1 MRGNG
6 FGRRDR
12 VKSGP
17 LSVAP
22 VGELPVPSPTIAPQ
36 PLTRPADYVALEVV
50 FATGLAGVIALTAR
64 RTRTKVTPISRGELP
79 ALAVATFA
87 LADVVS
93 KERIS
98 TWLREPFVVESA
110 DHRPLEPTG
119 TGMRRAIGE
128 LLTCSRCA
136 GTWSALG
143 LLGLR
148 TAFPTAGKVTINV
161 LALTGANDILQA
173 GFRILVERANNLDHD
188 PRSRPAPVVA
198 EPGAS

>member
-1 MRGNG
+1 MRT
-6 FGRRDR
+6 RI
-12 VKSGP
+12 KAS
-17 LSVAP
+17 P
-22 VGELPVPSPTIAPQ
+22 VGPHTNSSTPLPS
-36 PLTRPADYVALEVV
+36 TRPVDYVALEVV
-50 FATGLAGVIALTAR
+50 FATGLAGVVALTTR
-64 RTRTKVTPISRGELP
+64 RTRSKVAPISRAELP
-79 ALAVATFA
+79 ALAIATFA

-98 TWLREPFVVESA
+98 TWLREPFVVESV
-110 DHRPLEPTG
+110 DHRPVEPAG
-119 TGMRRAIGE
+119 TGIRRAIGE

-173 GFRILVERANNLDHD
+173 GFRILVERANNLDHEAG
-188 PRSRPAPVVA
+188 PQRAPAVDA
-198 EPGAS
+198 PGAFR

>member
-1 MRGNG
+1 M
-6 FGRRDR
+6 
-12 VKSGP
+12 
-17 LSVAP
+17 LSNPNPSTHLPSTTP
-22 VGELPVPSPTIAPQ
+22 V
-36 PLTRPADYVALEVV
+36 DYVALEVV

-64 RTRTKVTPISRGELP
+64 RTRSKVAPIAGAELP
-79 ALAVATFA
+79 ALAIATFA

-98 TWLREPFVVESA
+98 TWLREPFVVESI
-110 DHRPLEPTG
+110 DHRPIEPAG
-119 TGMRRAIGE
+119 SGIRRAIGE

-161 LALTGANDILQA
+161 LALTGANDVLQA
-173 GFRILVERANNLDHD
+173 VFRILVERANNLDHE
-188 PRSRPAPVVA
+188 PASRPVPAPAVHA
-198 EPGAS
+198 PGVS

>member
-1 MRGNG
+1 MSTQIKVDPI
-6 FGRRDR
+6 GRVPNPSTPLPSTRD
-12 VKSGP
+12 
-17 LSVAP
+17 
-22 VGELPVPSPTIAPQ
+22 
-36 PLTRPADYVALEVV
+36 ADYVALEVV
-50 FATGLAGVIALTAR
+50 FATGLAGVVALTTR
-64 RTRTKVTPISRGELP
+64 RTRSKIAPISRAELP
-79 ALAVATFA
+79 ALAIATFA

-110 DHRPLEPTG
+110 DHRPLEPAG
-119 TGMRRAIGE
+119 SGIRRAIGE

-148 TAFPTAGKVTINV
+148 TAFPTTGKVTINV

-173 GFRILVERANNLDHD
+173 GFRILIERANNLDHEAGPRRAPAVD
-188 PRSRPAPVVA
+188 P
-198 EPGAS
+198 PGAFR

>member
-1 MRGNG
+1 MRTRIKASPVGA
-6 FGRRDR
+6 
-12 VKSGP
+12 VPKPPTP
-17 LSVAP
+17 LS
-22 VGELPVPSPTIAPQ
+22 S
-36 PLTRPADYVALEVV
+36 TRPADYVALEVV
-50 FATGLAGVIALTAR
+50 FATGLAGVVALTTR
-64 RTRTKVTPISRGELP
+64 RTRNKVAPIARAELP

-98 TWLREPFVVESA
+98 TWLREPFVLESA

-148 TAFPTAGKVTINV
+148 TAFPTAGKVTVNV

-173 GFRILVERANNLDHD
+173 GFRILVERANNLDHEAG
-188 PRSRPAPVVA
+188 PRRAPAVDL
-198 EPGAS
+198 PGAS